1 MTTTSG
7 LFVFKDS
14 GVPEGRDPNSYTT
27 VVVVHG
33 YVWHGA
39 IFSKLFS
46 LAQSRG
52 VRIILLNRREYP
64 GAKPYTPEERALLP
78 PVLDT
83 PPTDEAELRSGAE
96 MLEMFMQQRARELY
110 DTLQEL
116 VVERQIP
123 PADKDAQAGGIIL
136 VGWSL
141 GSAWMNAL
149 LSHVGSFPVGEVAL
163 KGYIRRVIWYDTICF
178 LLGYPYPSHDPYN
191 PLWDSSLTYEER
203 GRVFTGWVTAYF
215 SHGDTPE
222 TFERRKWLKT
232 PPSTLA
238 TMSKDDLESTV
249 HIPPGVPGGADWIL
263 LHDLHKYDV
272 FRRLKEGALYLS
284 DDPHKKSGSGGEPR
298 AHVGDEWR
306 DVEVRYVWCDHSVWE
321 VPYAVYLLREELDR
335 AKKDGGSVR
344 RMTMSRLK
352 GANHFAQW
360 DHPAATLESFLTNT
374 VNQDVDV
381 SDYKA

>member
-1 MTTTSG
+1 MATTSSG
-7 LFVFKDS
+7 LYVFKDS
-14 GVPEGRDPNSYTT
+14 GVPGDRDYYTT

-39 IFSKLFS
+39 IFSKMFS

-78 PVLDT
+78 PVEEK
-83 PPTDEAELRSGAE
+83 PPTDEAKLRSGVD
-96 MLEMFMQQRARELY
+96 MLETFMQQRARELY

-116 VVERQIP
+116 AVERQIP
-123 PADKDAQAGGIIL
+123 PASKDCQSGGIIL

-163 KGYIRRVIWYDTICF
+163 GRYVRRVVWYDAICF
-178 LLGYPYPSHDPYN
+178 LLGYPYPSHDPYD

-203 GRVFTGWVTAYF
+203 GRVFTNWITSYF
-215 SHGDTPE
+215 AHGDTPE
-222 TFERRKWLKT
+222 TFERRKGLKT
-232 PPSTLA
+232 PPPTIA
-238 TMSKDDLESTV
+238 MMSKDDFDSTV
-249 HIPPGVPGGADWIL
+249 HVPPGVPGGADWTL
-263 LHDLHKYDV
+263 LHDLHNYDM
-272 FRRLKEGALYLS
+272 FRRLREGAIYLS
-284 DDPHKKSGSGGEPR
+284 DGSRSKKGGGG
-298 AHVGDEWR
+298 AAATVVGDDWR

-321 VPYAVYLLREELDR
+321 VPYATILLREELDR
-335 AKKDGGSVR
+335 AEMDGRSAR
-344 RMTMSRLK
+344 RVTMSRLK

-360 DHPAATLESFLTNT
+360 DHPAATLEAFLTDM
-374 VNQDVDV
+374 VNRDVDTNECQ
-381 SDYKA
+381 